1 MHMLELDEET
11 VARESFIDVRMVVDW
26 AAAARVPI
34 NEILAAKLQSPPCAW
49 LWHTSFCGSTLLAR
63 MLHLAPHATC
73 LREPLALRRL
83 SDAREAGLNTG
94 PALAAVIALLSRP
107 WHPDG
112 RVLVKPTHA
121 ALNIAVDIM
130 AASPPSR
137 ALVLTSSLEDFVI
150 SHLKKTPQTLE
161 QVPVLALRALRAGGL
176 RARLP
181 RPALEPPDI
190 LAASAL
196 QWAAQRDLVA
206 NLVRA
211 FGEERIRI
219 VGFEELQQ
227 RPADVA
233 VASQRWLGLGLP
245 EPALRRQAEDLA
257 DRHAKVPGRR
267 YGTAERR
274 AESRLLTDLYRQDIA
289 RTLAWAKRMLLP
301 FLEPEAIDESFA
313 RLRIDIQ
320 PDGSG
325 SQ

>member
-1 MHMLELDEET
+1 MLELDHET
-11 VARESFIDVRMVVDW
+11 VARESFIDVRMSVDW
-26 AAAARVPI
+26 GAAARVPI

-83 SDAREAGLNTG
+83 SDAREAGLNTR
-94 PALAAVIALLSRP
+94 PALMAVIALLSRP

-161 QVPVLALRALRAGGL
+161 QVPVLASRALSAGGL

-196 QWAAQRDLVA
+196 QWAAQRDLVV

-211 FGEERIRI
+211 SGEDRIRI
-219 VGFEELQQ
+219 VDFEELQR
-227 RPADVA
+227 RPAEVA
-233 VASQRWLGLGLP
+233 VAAQRWLGLGLP
-245 EPALRRQAEDLA
+245 EAALRWQADDLTN
-257 DRHAKVPGRR
+257 RHAKVPSRL
-267 YGTAERR
+267 YGAAERR
-274 AESRLLTDLYRQDIA
+274 AEKRMLADIYRHEIA
-289 RTLAWAKRMLLP
+289 RTLAWAGRLLLP
-301 FLEPEAIDESFA
+301 SLDPEANDEDFA
-313 RLRIDIQ
+313 RLPTDI
-320 PDGSG
+320 PLDGG
-325 SQ
+325 RLQ